1 MRVSVVAAAM
11 LVWLI
16 PNFPAAARELSADD
30 AGAFF
35 DGLIPQQ
42 LARNDIAGVV
52 VIVVKDGKTVF
63 AKGYGY
69 ADVAKK
75 TPVSPDGTLFRT
87 GSTGK
92 LFTWTAVMQLVEQGK
107 LDLDHDVNDY
117 LDFKLPATF
126 PQPITLRNLMTHTA
140 GFEET
145 IEDLFY
151 PDAAHIRPLGEY
163 LRTHTP
169 ARIFPPGTTPAYS
182 NYGAALAGYIVQR
195 ASGEPYEA
203 YIENHIFKPLGMAHS
218 TFRQPLPAA
227 LQPLMSRGYTVASSP
242 PRPFELIAPV
252 PAGAA
257 ANSAADIGRFML
269 AQLQEGQ
276 LDGAQILRA
285 ATVQQMQSR
294 QFVNIPDMNAMAL
307 GFYEESRNGH
317 RIIGHGGDTLYF
329 HGDLHL
335 IPDSGLGFYICYN
348 SAGSAEEGL
357 EGPRVAAWH
366 AFLDRYFPYEARAT
380 TPPASA
386 AQDAA
391 QIAGRYIVSRRG
403 ETTIVAG
410 LWTLLPILEPEVFS
424 NPEGTIS
431 VTGFKGANGQLKRYR
446 EIAPF
451 LFQEVDGQDRIGFK
465 HEPSG
470 RMRMVIDYPFMVFQ
484 KTRWY
489 ESSSFNLMLA
499 CAVAAVLA
507 LTLLVWPLMALIR
520 RHYGVTHERTASQRR
535 LRLLVRL
542 VCVLDLVFLGVFSA
556 FLVIVLSSQ
565 GARQTTG
572 GNLLLHLLQVVGW
585 LGVVGSLVAIY
596 NTWVSWGSP
605 ERGLWNRIGD
615 TLIALACIGFVWIAF
630 MWNLLHWNVQF

>member
-1 MRVSVVAAAM
+1 MRFSVVVAAM
-11 LVWLI
+11 SLWLI
-16 PNFPAAARELSADD
+16 PHFPAAARELSSDD

-42 LARNDIAGVV
+42 LAQNDIAGAV

-69 ADVAKK
+69 ADVAQK
-75 TPVSPDGTLFRT
+75 TPVSPGGTLFRT

-117 LDFKLPATF
+117 LDFKIPATY

-151 PDAAHIRPLGEY
+151 PDAAHIKPLGEY
-163 LRTHTP
+163 LKTHVP

-195 ASGEPYEA
+195 TSGEPYEA
-203 YIENHIFKPLGMAHS
+203 YIENHIFKPLEMAHS
-218 TFRQPLPAA
+218 TFRQPLPAG
-227 LQPLMSRGYTVASSP
+227 LQPLMSKGYTVASSP
-242 PRPFELIAPV
+242 ARPFELIAPV

-269 AQLQEGQ
+269 AQLQGGQ

-285 ATVQQMQSR
+285 ETVQQMQSR
-294 QFVNIPDMNAMAL
+294 QFVNVPDMNAMAL

-348 SAGSAEEGL
+348 SAGSAQEGL

-366 AFLDRYFPYEARAT
+366 AFLDRYFPYEAPAT

-410 LWTLLPILEPEVFS
+410 LWTLLPILEPKVFS
-424 NPEGTIS
+424 NPDGTIS
-431 VTGFKGANGQLKRYR
+431 VTGFKGANGQLKIYR
-446 EIAPF
+446 EIAPL

-465 HEPSG
+465 REPSG

-489 ESSSFNLMLA
+489 ESSSFNLVLA
-499 CAVAAVLA
+499 CAVAAALA
-507 LTLLVWPLMALIR
+507 LTLLLWPLLALIR
-520 RHYGVTHERTASQRR
+520 RHYGVTVERTASQRR

-542 VCVLDLVFLGVFSA
+542 VCVLDLVFLSVFSA

-596 NTWVSWGSP
+596 NAWVSWGSP
-605 ERGLWNRIGD
+605 ERGLSSRIGD
-615 TLIALACIGFVWIAF
+615 TLIALACVGFVWIAF
-630 MWNLLHWNVQF
+630 MWNLLHWNVRF